1 MRAGPPRVVPAPA
14 THRPT
19 HPAVDVRRF
28 VAEGSGPS
36 QGSVVHDHG
45 SVAFYLDGS
54 ATMWVGAAYTLR
66 RGDVL
71 LVPEGAPHYRIAAA
85 SATGVGVSL
94 CMSCLTE
101 SWGAAFARALDEVR
115 RGAAAARRIEPQA
128 LEQLE
133 RHLDDLERELAGAR
147 PGRDLAI
154 AGLLSLVG
162 VAVARA
168 SAVSGVTTPTGT
180 PLVARALAYIE
191 AHALDGIS
199 LRDVARAVHRAPA
212 HLAAVV
218 KQETGRTVV
227 EWITHARMAFARQL
241 LLRSDATVEAVAER
255 VGFASASH
263 FHRTFR
269 RLHAVTPTRWRTLHR
284 DRGDTRG
291 RRVVAASRID
301 Q

>member
-1 MRAGPPRVVPAPA
+1 
-14 THRPT
+14 
-19 HPAVDVRRF
+19 
-28 VAEGSGPS
+28 
-36 QGSVVHDHG
+36 
-45 SVAFYLDGS
+45 
-54 ATMWVGAAYTLR
+54 MWVGATYTLR

-71 LVPEGAPHYRIAAA
+71 LVPEGAPHYRIAAS
-85 SATGVGVSL
+85 SATVVGLSL

-101 SWGAAFARALDEVR
+101 PWGTAFTRALDEVR
-115 RGAAAARRIEPQA
+115 RGAAAARRIEPRA
-128 LEQLE
+128 LERLE
-133 RHLDDLERELAGAR
+133 RHFDDLERELAGAR

-154 AGLLSLVG
+154 AGLLSLIG
-162 VAVARA
+162 VALARA
-168 SAVSGVTTPTGT
+168 SAVSGVTASTGT
-180 PLVARALAYIE
+180 PLVAGALAYIE

-199 LRDVARAVHRAPA
+199 LRDVASAVHRAPA

-218 KQETGRTVV
+218 KRETGRTVV

-269 RLHAVTPTRWRTLHR
+269 RLHAMTPTRWRTLHR